1 MTTPPP
7 EQSIPLVSPT
17 PEETAALNRTSTD
30 EELRALAQQLK
41 KSGQLGFDPM
51 TMVKGTVTAFDFSG
65 SPPTLTINVSGDT
78 TTEITNVV
86 LLNNYSPQV
95 GHTVLVAKQGADIV
109 VLGHIAE
116 LGAYTVN
123 GGAGGWVRADISNGT
138 HGGNGNG
145 DIYYRRILDHGS
157 WKMQWRGGWNV
168 SGTFIIDTGK
178 ALGSDFR
185 PSSKRSVLAA
195 RQAEDAL
202 SVQIDFH
209 SDGRVQMVGA
219 NTTANSANVSGDVFS
234 FSGSTGGT
242 SVGGTTGGASAGTAH
257 SHGWGGGSH
266 GHGMSHDHGFSGGS
280 HSHSVNTPTWVSLN
294 GVEYFL

>member
-7 EQSIPLVSPT
+7 EQAPPLVAPT
-17 PEETAALNRTSTD
+17 AEETAALNRATVD
-30 EELRALAQQLK
+30 EELRALAQQLR
-41 KSGQLGFDPM
+41 KSGQLPFDPM
-51 TMVKGTVTAFDFSG
+51 TLVKGTVTAYDFGG
-65 SPPTLTINVSGDT
+65 SPPTVTINISGDSS
-78 TTEITNVV
+78 TEITSVA

-95 GHTVLVAKQGADIV
+95 GHTVLIAKQGADIV
-109 VLGHIAE
+109 VLGHIAD

-123 GGAGGWVRADISNGT
+123 GGAGGWVRADLSNGS

-168 SGTFIIDTGK
+168 SGTFIIDTSK

-195 RQAEDAL
+195 RQVEDAL

-219 NTTANSANVSGDVFS
+219 NTTANSASVSGDVFS
-234 FSGSTGGT
+234 FSGSTGGV
-242 SVGGTTGGASAGTAH
+242 SIGGTTGGASAGTAH

-266 GHGMSHDHGFSGGS
+266 GHGMGHDHGFSGGS
-280 HSHSVNTPTWVSLN
+280 HSHSVNTPTWLSFN